1 MNSTLETQLNHRSI
15 RAFKN
20 TRFSEETLNTLIT
33 VAQRTATSSGH
44 QAASILRITD
54 PKEKEAIAKICNQ
67 TYVATGAELW
77 IFLVDQKRNHDLSL
91 ATGLEESNAGS
102 FSRFIQGFTDAILM
116 AQNVVVAAESL
127 GIGTVY
133 LGSIHNDIPQLNE
146 ILNLPDYTFAALG
159 LAMGYPDQEP
169 ELKPRM
175 DMALRVYE
183 NSYPSKAYT
192 LEDFKA
198 YDEHLAT
205 YYDLRNANTRVDSF
219 SKQISKRYS
228 GSSNRDNFLEEIL
241 KKGFK

>member
-1 MNSTLETQLNHRSI
+1 M
-15 RAFKN
+15 
-20 TRFSEETLNTLIT
+20 
-33 VAQRTATSSGH
+33 
-44 QAASILRITD
+44 
-54 PKEKEAIAKICNQ
+54 
-67 TYVATGAELW
+67 
-77 IFLVDQKRNHDLSL
+77 
-91 ATGLEESNAGS
+91 
-102 FSRFIQGFTDAILM
+102 
-116 AQNVVVAAESL
+116 VVAAESL

-146 ILNLPDYTFAALG
+146 ILNLPNYTFAALG

-175 DMALRVYE
+175 DMRLRVYE

>member
-15 RAFKN
+15 RAFKS
-20 TRFSEETLNTLIT
+20 TAFSEETLSTLIQ

-54 PKEKEAIAKICNQ
+54 PSEKEAIAKICNQ
-67 TYVATGAELW
+67 AYVASGAELW
-77 IFLVDQKRNHDLSL
+77 IFLVDQKRNHDLTL
-91 ATGLEESNAGS
+91 ATGADTSNAGS

-116 AQNVVVAAESL
+116 AQNVVIAAESL

-133 LGSIHNDIPQLNE
+133 LGSIHNDIPQLNTL
-146 ILNLPDYTFAALG
+146 LNLPDYSFAAVG
-159 LAMGYPDQEP
+159 LAMGYPDQDP

-175 DMALRVYE
+175 DMTLRVYE
-183 NSYPSKAYT
+183 NSYPNRSYT
-192 LEDFKA
+192 LENFKA

-228 GSSNRDNFLEEIL
+228 SNADRDNFLQEIL

>member
-15 RAFKN
+15 RAFKSS
-20 TRFSEETLNTLIT
+20 TFSEETLSTLIQ

-54 PKEKEAIAKICNQ
+54 QSQKDAIAKICNQ
-67 TYVATGAELW
+67 TYVATSAELW
-77 IFLVDQKRNHDLSL
+77 IFLVDQKRNHDLTL
-91 ATGLEESNAGS
+91 ATGAESSNAGS
-102 FSRFIQGFTDAILM
+102 FSRFLQGFTDAILM

-133 LGSIHNDIPQLNE
+133 LGSIHNDIPQLNSL
-146 ILNLPDYTFAALG
+146 LNLPDYTFAALG
-159 LAMGYPDQEP
+159 LAMGYPDQDP

-175 DMALRVYE
+175 DMTLRVYE
-183 NSYPSKAYT
+183 NHYPDHNYT
-192 LEDFKA
+192 LDDFKA
-198 YDEHLAT
+198 YDDHLAT

-219 SKQISKRYS
+219 SKQISKRYA
-228 GSSNRDNFLEEIL
+228 GVSNRDDMLDEIL